1 MQVCSSLCP
10 KSQTKLLQQNCSF
23 FQPVKSICSTPK
35 KIPWFPRQCS
45 IVRIPGGQ
53 SRSHWNS
60 HSWVSCSESADC
72 DLVSRHI
79 PPLFL
84 TRSPTTSETYIIAF
98 PDLIPFVCLRSVSL
112 PSLKTCSH
120 STTCL
125 DLVSRHICPPF
136 LTNNS
141 TLPAA
146 HILFA
151 ISKYTEEV
159 ENWWGPTTFHT
170 PPSFSQPSTL
180 LGWNSILAIQIF
192 TQGML
197 RCLDLGA
204 KLIRQSVS
212 KFTEP
217 HRLSHLQHD
226 LLPPNLTLWAAWSAG
241 NLIDLNQ
248 TIIASLMQI
257 VRRMR
262 WILGLGIPRQK
273 DLAPLGISWPSPP
286 GQCGRSSHNMHRV

>member
-125 DLVSRHICPPF
+125 DLVSRHICLSF
-136 LTNNS
+136 LTNNN

-151 ISKYTEEV
+151 ISKDTEEV
-159 ENWWGPTTFHT
+159 ENWRGP
-170 PPSFSQPSTL
+170 
-180 LGWNSILAIQIF
+180 I
-192 TQGML
+192 
-197 RCLDLGA
+197 
-204 KLIRQSVS
+204 
-212 KFTEP
+212 
-217 HRLSHLQHD
+217 
-226 LLPPNLTLWAAWSAG
+226 LLPPSLSQALGLNGINSNFLHRDARMFGSRRQTHPPKYQQIHRTVLIIPSAAWPDPARQDSTNSPVSWG
-241 NLIDLNQ
+241 PDWLESNDHL
-248 TIIASLMQI
+248 ASLMQI
-257 VRRMR
+257 VRKMR
-262 WILGLGIPRQK
+262 WILGLGILSQK
-273 DLAPLGISWPSPP
+273 DLALLGQNWDLSRPS
-286 GQCGRSSHNMHRV
+286 QSAVV

>member
-1 MQVCSSLCP
+1 MTSSHAIFPPFSSPAVLRRRKP
-10 KSQTKLLQQNCSF
+10 ISSHSQTWSLL
-23 FQPVKSICSTPK
+23 
-35 KIPWFPRQCS
+35 
-45 IVRIPGGQ
+45 
-53 SRSHWNS
+53 
-60 HSWVSCSESADC
+60 
-72 DLVSRHI
+72 
-79 PPLFL
+79 
-84 TRSPTTSETYIIAF
+84 
-98 PDLIPFVCLRSVSL
+98 FVCEVFPYHLSKLV
-112 PSLKTCSH
+112 PIPQ
-120 STTCL
+120 TCL
-125 DLVSRHICPPF
+125 DLVSRHICLPF
-136 LTNNS
+136 LTNNN

-159 ENWWGPTTFHT
+159 GNWRRLTTFHT

-286 GQCGRSSHNMHRV
+286 GQCGRSSHNMRRVLW